1 VGRLRLEFA
10 QQSWVSREVVQM
22 RRRSGTRRCDGV
34 HRRDALKVGVL
45 SGLGLGLV
53 DFLAGLAGATAGAG
67 SHNAGLG
74 GALAPDAAHAGRGG
88 KSSRQSRAKSCILL
102 WLDGGPSHL
111 ETFDLKPQAPA
122 EVRGPFRPIPTAV
135 SGIQIC
141 EHLSETARVM
151 NHLTLLRSL
160 TSPLGEH
167 GLANHYLLTGYEP
180 VPALTYPHLG
190 AVVSALRPAHAAA
203 ILPPHVA
210 LPAAGGVGA
219 GFLGAAHEPF
229 VIARDPA
236 LPDFQVPD
244 LDLFPEVDINRL
256 ERRREFLQTLDRWQ
270 ERVEA
275 QAPTNSA
282 FGQAFRLVTSP
293 EAKAAFD
300 LTQES
305 PQTRARYGPRTFGQ
319 SCLLARRLVERGVPF
334 VTVHSSGWDTHQNL
348 VRDLREG
355 YAGADPGVGL
365 IPTFD
370 RGFAALIQDLA
381 DSGRLDET
389 LVVAM
394 GEFGRTPKINPQGG
408 RDHWPRV
415 FSAVIAGGGVRGG
428 QVLGASDRVGES
440 PAEQPIT
447 PKDLAFSIYSLLGLD
462 PQHELLT
469 PDGRPVPLNQGGQLI
484 QGLVG

>member
-1 VGRLRLEFA
+1 MQRIDPRFADGR
-10 QQSWVSREVVQM
+10 
-22 RRRSGTRRCDGV
+22 RRCDGV
-34 HRRDALKVGVL
+34 PRRDALQVGLL
-45 SGLGLGLV
+45 SGLGMGLINL
-53 DFLAGLAGATAGAG
+53 FSGALPGAWATA
-67 SHNAGLG
+67 
-74 GALAPDAAHAGRGG
+74 AASGHGVGVRRSESREGVEGWSRG
-88 KSSRQSRAKSCILL
+88 RAKQCILL

-111 ETFDLKPQAPA
+111 EMFDLKPQAPA
-122 EVRGPFRPIPTAV
+122 EVRGPFRPISTAV
-135 SGIQIC
+135 PGIQIC
-141 EHLSETARVM
+141 EHLPETARVM
-151 NHLTLLRSL
+151 DQLTIIRSL

-180 VPALTYPHLG
+180 VPALAYPHFG
-190 AVVSALRPAHAAA
+190 SAYAALRPATAGSV
-203 ILPPHVA
+203 LPPYVT

-219 GFLGAAHEPF
+219 GYLGAAHEPF
-229 VIARDPA
+229 LVSADPA
-236 LPDFQVPD
+236 RADFRVPD
-244 LDLFPEVDINRL
+244 LDPFPEVDAIRL
-256 ERRREFLQTLDRWQ
+256 ERRREFLRELDQWQ
-270 ERVEA
+270 GRVESVG
-275 QAPTNSA
+275 PVDPA
-282 FGQAFRLVTSP
+282 FEQAFRLVTSA

-300 LTQES
+300 LGQES

-334 VTVHSSGWDTHQNL
+334 VTVHSAGWDTHQNL
-348 VRDLREG
+348 VRELREG

-381 DSGRLDET
+381 DSGRLEET

-415 FSAVIAGGGVRGG
+415 FSAVVAGGGVRGG

-447 PKDLAFSIYSLLGLD
+447 PRDLAYSLYTLLGLD
-462 PQHELLT
+462 PQHELTT
-469 PDGRPVPLNQGGQLI
+469 PDGRPVPLNQGGRMI